1 MRRNG
6 FVADNFLSPT
16 DDVSQRVMTSQRAQ
30 TSQQSRICVT
40 NAKGGTGKTTVAI
53 NIAGALNER
62 ERDVLFVD
70 LDPQGNA
77 SEGLGFQ
84 NAYDAEPPTIFDA
97 ITDHHN
103 RGVINDLI
111 VEHEEMDVIP
121 GNVDL
126 LQAEHELTI
135 ADLMARVAT
144 DPDLDINP
152 DVLTPLA
159 LNVTP
164 ETVTG
169 PHAKDQLD
177 EALAAVDH
185 EYDYIVIDSPPF
197 FGELTDLGIYAARN
211 VIIPALT
218 EATSE
223 RAIELLFDQIGSLEA
238 QTEIQVEDIGA
249 VANRVETTNE
259 DAQMIEWLNAVFAD
273 VPVWEVRKRVA
284 LQRAFS
290 AGESILAADPE
301 CDMADVFR
309 DMAAELDRIFEKP
322 VPETE
327 EGESA

>member
-1 MRRNG
+1 
-6 FVADNFLSPT
+6 
-16 DDVSQRVMTSQRAQ
+16 MTSQTAQ
-30 TSQQSRICVT
+30 PSQQSRICVT

-62 ERDVLFVD
+62 GRDVLFVD

-77 SEGLGFQ
+77 SEGLGLQ
-84 NAYDAEPPTIFDA
+84 DAYDAEPPTIFDA
-97 ITDHHN
+97 LTDH
-103 RGVINDLI
+103 RQREVINDLV
-111 VEHEEMDVIP
+111 VEHEEMDVVP

-135 ADLMARVAT
+135 ADLMARMAT
-144 DPDLDINP
+144 DPDLDP

-159 LNVTP
+159 LNITP
-164 ETVTG
+164 EAITG
-169 PHAKDQLD
+169 SHAKDQLD
-177 EALAAVDH
+177 RALAALDH

-197 FGELTDLGIYAARN
+197 FGELTDLGIYAARK
-211 VIIPALT
+211 VLIPALT
-218 EATSE
+218 EAASE

-259 DAQMIEWLNAVFAD
+259 DEEMIDWLNAVFAD

-290 AGESILAADPE
+290 ASESILAADPE
-301 CDMADVFR
+301 CDMAEVFR
-309 DMAAELDRIFEKP
+309 DMAAELDHIFENP
-322 VPETE
+322 SSENQEV
-327 EGESA
+327 ESV